1 VSSGYVT
8 DSELVERARDGDAD
22 AFGELAIRHGRVVY
36 RAALA
41 ALGSAAEAEDVAQ
54 EALVQAFRKIHSF
67 RGDASFKTWVVTI
80 AWRRALTHR
89 RALALRRRFFGAGR
103 HDAFPFEPVARAASA
118 EQALMAGELDGAVT
132 RLIRALPSRLR
143 DPLLLAATGQYTY
156 EELAIIL
163 GVPSGTLKWRT
174 SEARRVLKQKLEK
187 LGLLP

>member
-1 VSSGYVT
+1 
-8 DSELVERARDGDAD
+8 
-22 AFGELAIRHGRVVY
+22 
-36 RAALA
+36 
-41 ALGSAAEAEDVAQ
+41 
-54 EALVQAFRKIHSF
+54 
-67 RGDASFKTWVVTI
+67 
-80 AWRRALTHR
+80 
-89 RALALRRRFFGAGR
+89 
-103 HDAFPFEPVARAASA
+103 
-118 EQALMAGELDGAVT
+118 MAGELDGAVT